1 MTTNLLA
8 IKIRTKKLGLLI
20 RGARTYAGKSVAECA
35 SYLGVPITRF
45 EAYEL
50 GEESPSLPEIEN
62 LAEYLDVDF
71 SYFLGGSLL
80 SNKVEN
86 PPAIDIQSMVALR
99 QRIIAVLLKQL
110 RLQKGIT
117 LEALSEASGLPVE
130 RLNAFELGE
139 LPVAL
144 PELEI
149 VSELLGTS
157 ADHFL
162 DPKGSVGVKFAH
174 QKLVEALMDL
184 PQELREFVSK
194 PVNRPYLELAQRLSE
209 VSVEK
214 LRSVAEG
221 LLEITL

>member
-1 MTTNLLA
+1 
-8 IKIRTKKLGLLI
+8 
-20 RGARTYAGKSVAECA
+20 
-35 SYLGVPITRF
+35 
-45 EAYEL
+45 
-50 GEESPSLPEIEN
+50 
-62 LAEYLDVDF
+62 
-71 SYFLGGSLL
+71 
-80 SNKVEN
+80 
-86 PPAIDIQSMVALR
+86 
-99 QRIIAVLLKQL
+99 
-110 RLQKGIT
+110 
-117 LEALSEASGLPVE
+117 
-130 RLNAFELGE
+130 
-139 LPVAL
+139 
-144 PELEI
+144 